1 MGGTRQ
7 RLKQA
12 LTQAR
17 LMRTRTIQI
26 LAMLLVLMMVTTQ
39 FAGFLFTVKQHEAL
53 ISVRNDTRDMRITQ
67 QALVDA
73 EDAVASFALA
83 PEGGHLDRYF
93 AAREL
98 LEAHRPTI
106 RHLDEVASPEDV
118 SAGRYPADQAVT
130 RLERLWERAIGFVK
144 INRREEAAR
153 LLQQGVNGNL
163 INVRGDITRYLAIRN
178 AEGAQY
184 EERREL
190 GNKVVTGLQLLGG
203 ALILGVLALSF
214 RLSAAEGRRRRAATL
229 DAVAAREQIEK
240 LFRMTD
246 MLQSAA
252 GYDDAN
258 AVLHATVQGLMPDL
272 AGALFI
278 FNNSRDR
285 LDLATSW
292 NLPETHLPPDHIAP
306 SACWALK
313 RGKAHV
319 NGGGQSALRCEHQQF
334 DGVVL
339 EIPMSARGEFYG
351 LLCFAATGAGAEDR
365 IAEVHG
371 MATALADSMSLALS
385 SIALREK
392 LRNQALRDPLTG
404 LYNRRYME
412 DMLQRF
418 GHLSERNARPF
429 SVIMIDL
436 DHFKRL
442 NDDHGHAVG
451 DAVLR
456 DASQAIL
463 GNLRQ
468 SDVACRYG
476 GEEIIVLLPDIGLVD
491 AAAKAETLRA
501 RIESISDRHG
511 THVTASLGVAS
522 VPDNAVNAAGLV
534 GLADEALYKAKKAGR
549 NQVVTA
555 AARPDATQPRTP
567 IARIA

>member
-1 MGGTRQ
+1 MISRTIKKVAGHAHG
-7 RLKQA
+7 
-12 LTQAR
+12 AR
-17 LMRTRTIQI
+17 VRTIQI
-26 LAMLLVLMMVTTQ
+26 LAVLLVLLMVATQ
-39 FAGFLFTVKQHEAL
+39 FAGFLFTVAQHEAL
-53 ISVRNDTRDMRITQ
+53 IAVRNDTRDIRIAQ

-73 EDAVASFALA
+73 EDAVTSFVLV
-83 PEGGHLDRYF
+83 PDNGHMERYF

-98 LEAHRPTI
+98 LEAHQRGTI
-106 RHLDEVASPEDV
+106 RKLDEVASPIDYA
-118 SAGRYPADQAVT
+118 AGRRPAGEAVAN
-130 RLERLWERAIGFVK
+130 LEKGWERAIRLAKAGQ
-144 INRREEAAR
+144 REAAGE
-153 LLQQGVNGNL
+153 LLKQGVNREL
-163 INVRGDITRYLAIRN
+163 IDVRGDITRYLAVRN
-178 AEGAQY
+178 AEGGAL

-190 GNKVVTGLQLLGG
+190 GNKVVTGLQLFGG
-203 ALILGVLALSF
+203 ALIIAVLLLSF
-214 RLSAAEGRRRRAATL
+214 RWSAAEGRRRREAAH

-252 GYDDAN
+252 GYEDAN

-272 AGALFI
+272 AGALFV

-285 LDLATSW
+285 LDLSTSW
-292 NLPETHLPPDHIAP
+292 NLPDTHTPPEFISP

-319 NGGGQSALRCEHQQF
+319 NGGSGSLRCDHQRF
-334 DGVVL
+334 DGVIL
-339 EIPMSARGEFYG
+339 EIPMAARGEFYG
-351 LLCFAATGAGAEDR
+351 LLCFAAHGPEAEAR
-365 IAEVHG
+365 IAEVNG

-412 DMLQRF
+412 DMLERF
-418 GHLSERNARPF
+418 AHLSERNQRPF

-442 NDDHGHAVG
+442 NDEHGHAIG

-456 DASQAIL
+456 EAGATIMAT
-463 GNLRQ
+463 LRQ

-476 GEEIIVLLPDIGLVD
+476 GEEIIVLLPDIALAD
-491 AAAKAETLRA
+491 ASTKAEALRQ
-501 RIESISDRHG
+501 RIEAISERHG
-511 THVTASLGVAS
+511 TRVTASLGVAA
-522 VPDNAVNAAGLV
+522 VPDNGGSAANLV
-534 GLADEALYKAKKAGR
+534 VLADEALYRAKKAGR

-555 AARPDATQPRTP
+555 PPRPEPGKSRPALTRVTS
-567 IARIA
+567 A